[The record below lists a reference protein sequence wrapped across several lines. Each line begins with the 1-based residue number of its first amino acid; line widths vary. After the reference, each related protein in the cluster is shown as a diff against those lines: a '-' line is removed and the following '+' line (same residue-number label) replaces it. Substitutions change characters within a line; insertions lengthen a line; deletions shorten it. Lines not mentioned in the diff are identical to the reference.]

1 MSGINHYAISKI
13 LGSEMRP
20 ARGTRFGGF
29 GILEATAETLKTL
42 RQADHELAA
51 RKFTLD
57 DDRLVASAFEAVRN
71 GASPDALLWD
81 TDLAA
86 GFVAR
91 CGELGLAYPPASL
104 VRRVIHIRKS
114 PATYARHG
122 IRLSPTTRSEPHPSI
137 VPQYAHVIE
146 FALVRLRYR
155 HGASIDTILADPE
168 LAREFETLALEV
180 APGLTGE
187 QLRLGALYI
196 RKTRHISKGDAE
208 KAQAL
213 NPTQVEQAMSESV
226 SLASVNTGEV
236 PSAPGL
242 LELREGDRY
251 LYVARNDNL
260 RPAVEQLRTGR
271 AFSVVAN
278 GFWQPALETITLRYV
293 AGRKV
298 GGVPTTRWELR
309 LIQAREPIFNWPMT
323 KKREAA

>member
-20 ARGTRFGGF
+20 VQGTRFGGF
-29 GILEATAETLKTL
+29 GVLATTAGTLKTV
-42 RQADHELAA
+42 REANSESAA
-51 RKFTLD
+51 RKFDLD
-57 DDRLVASAFEAVRN
+57 EDRLVASAFEAVRN
-71 GASPDALLWD
+71 GASTDALLWD
-81 TDLAA
+81 KDLA
-86 GFVAR
+86 GRFIAR
-91 CGELGLAYPPASL
+91 CREVGLAFPPASL

-114 PATYARHG
+114 PKVYGRHG
-122 IRLSPTTRSEPHPSI
+122 ITLSPTTRSEPHLSI

-155 HGASIDTILADPE
+155 HGAAIDTILADPE
-168 LAREFETLALEV
+168 LAQEFETLALEV
-180 APGLTGE
+180 APALTGE

-196 RKTRHISKGDAE
+196 RKTRHFSKGDVE
-208 KAQAL
+208 KALAL

-226 SLASVNTGEV
+226 SLARVNTEEV

-242 LELREGDRY
+242 LELKEGERY

-278 GFWQPALETITLRYV
+278 GFWQPALEAITLRYV
-293 AGRKV
+293 EGRKV
-298 GGVPTTRWELR
+298 EGISTTRWELR
-309 LIQAREPIFNWPMT
+309 LIQAREPILNWPMT
-323 KKREAA
+323 KKEEAA